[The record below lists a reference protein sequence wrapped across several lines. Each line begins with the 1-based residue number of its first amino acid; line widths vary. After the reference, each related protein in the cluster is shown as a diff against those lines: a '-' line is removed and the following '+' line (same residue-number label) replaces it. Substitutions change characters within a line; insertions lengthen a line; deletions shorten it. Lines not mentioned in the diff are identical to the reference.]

1 MLFVFHLIR
10 RFGAAPQIF
19 DLSRGS
25 LAFGQTNFAKGKV
38 ASAPPSPQGEGF
50 WGPGGPALA
59 FPLRSI
65 ERPENSPVDCFQ

>member
-1 MLFVFHLIR
+1 MAFEVHLIR

-38 ASAPPSPQGEGF
+38 AFAPPSPQGEGF
-50 WGPGGPALA
+50 WDAGSLIPA